1 MEIDTFLSWKE
12 CFQAAEIIGMG
23 LLVWKQNSATQLSLR
38 FTKGCDWD
46 QDNQSKYER
55 GKQQRVAIVDRIL
68 LENDAGNTN

>member
-1 MEIDTFLSWKE
+1 
-12 CFQAAEIIGMG
+12 MG